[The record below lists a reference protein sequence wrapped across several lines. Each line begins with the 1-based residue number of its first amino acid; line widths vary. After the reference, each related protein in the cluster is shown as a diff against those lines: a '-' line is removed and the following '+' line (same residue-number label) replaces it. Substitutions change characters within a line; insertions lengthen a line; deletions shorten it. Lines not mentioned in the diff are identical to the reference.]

1 MFGEKSIYGQS
12 IVHFD
17 SKKRIFLPNFTL
29 VQPKDSLLII
39 NNHDFLSIYRE
50 DYYEKIIKEIEKE
63 YLTFD
68 SDKKRQCDLKL
79 LNIYKSI
86 LKKVEVD
93 SQKRINLGGIET
105 DKDEFLCIGAKEH
118 AMLETKFLGIK

>member
-12 IVHFD
+12 FVHFD
-17 SKKRIFLPNFTL
+17 SKKRIFLPSFTL
-29 VQPKDSLLII
+29 VQPKDSLLIVKNI
-39 NNHDFLSIYRE
+39 DYLSVYE
-50 DYYEKIIKEIEKE
+50 ESYYEKIIKEIEKE

-79 LNIYKSI
+79 LNLYKSI
-86 LKKVEVD
+86 LKKVEAD

-105 DKDEFLCIGAKEH
+105 DKNEFICIGAKDRVI
-118 AMLETKFLGIK
+118 LETKFLRIK

>member
-17 SKKRIFLPNFTL
+17 PKKRIFLPSFTL
-29 VQPKDSLLII
+29 VQPKDSLLIVKNI
-39 NNHDFLSIYRE
+39 DYLSVYE
-50 DYYEKIIKEIEKE
+50 ESYYEKIIKEIEKE

-79 LNIYKSI
+79 LNLYKSI
-86 LKKVEVD
+86 LKKVEAD
-93 SQKRINLGGIET
+93 GQKRINLGGIET
-105 DKDEFLCIGAKEH
+105 DKKEFLCIGAKDH
-118 AMLETKFLGIK
+118 VMLETKFLGIK

>member
-17 SKKRIFLPNFTL
+17 PKKRIFLPSFTL
-29 VQPKDSLLII
+29 VQPKDSLLIVKNI
-39 NNHDFLSIYRE
+39 DYLSVYE
-50 DYYEKIIKEIEKE
+50 ESYYEKIIKEIEKE

-79 LNIYKSI
+79 LNLYKSI
-86 LKKVEVD
+86 LKKVEAD

-105 DKDEFLCIGAKEH
+105 DKNEFICIGAKDRVI
-118 AMLETKFLGIK
+118 LETKFLRIK